1 MFILLLPLEELVRLY
16 MNIISGAALSLSVF
30 SAFHFVED
38 EIRIR
43 NEIPPGESFLNLDFI
58 KRHVSIIV
66 VDCEDKSRDYY
77 TCYSS
82 PSEPAM

>member
-1 MFILLLPLEELVRLY
+1 MFILLLPLKELVRLY

-43 NEIPPGESFLNLDFI
+43 SEIPPGESFLSLDFL
-58 KRHVSIIV
+58 KRHVRIV
-66 VDCEDKSRDYY
+66 VFAEK
-77 TCYSS
+77 TTN
-82 PSEPAM
+82 

>member
-1 MFILLLPLEELVRLY
+1 MFILLLPLQELVRLY

-43 NEIPPGESFLNLDFI
+43 SEIPQGESFLSFDFL
-58 KRHVSIIV
+58 KRHVSLV
-66 VDCEDKSRDYY
+66 VMRRQISLLSFLSVD
-77 TCYSS
+77 
-82 PSEPAM
+82 